1 MNDSP
6 ASRCSQKTGRAI
18 PAASPMPTEKR
29 CTTSRRAEHTG
40 EHGPRGK
47 ARGKGQ
53 RDELGLIAHLGHE
66 YEEQGHPKSRH
77 RVLLGNKAPQ
87 GEPLLH
93 AECMASPVDRGRGE
107 LCLALLLHER
117 PHVPPRHGT
126 HHLHTVKTPHGH
138 GNRQWTPAPDRGY
151 RQGDLPIDSR
161 ATT

>member
-1 MNDSP
+1 MVASIVLSPSSARKKVSPTVSSRPKRAWGGCASSASVSPRRVQRPTTMDDSP

-40 EHGPRGK
+40 EHGPRGN

-93 AECMASPVDRGRGE
+93 AECMAAPVDRGRGE
-107 LCLALLLHER
+107 LVL
-117 PHVPPRHGT
+117 
-126 HHLHTVKTPHGH
+126 
-138 GNRQWTPAPDRGY
+138 
-151 RQGDLPIDSR
+151 S
-161 ATT
+161 